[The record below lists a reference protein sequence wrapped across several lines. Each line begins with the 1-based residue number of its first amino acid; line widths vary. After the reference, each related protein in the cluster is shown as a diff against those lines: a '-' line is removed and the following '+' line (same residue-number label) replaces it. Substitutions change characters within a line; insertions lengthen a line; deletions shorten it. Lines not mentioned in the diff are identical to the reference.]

1 MNNRLK
7 NQLNKLKLLEK
18 NSLSQQAKSAKMVIS
33 LDLLLGMLD
42 FKLCLKR
49 KVIKN
54 LMYLNENNIIKVHL
68 TYFVILACI
77 NALFGLS

>member
-1 MNNRLK
+1 MNNRPK

-18 NSLSQQAKSAKMVIS
+18 NSLSQQAKSEKTVINQ
-33 LDLLLGMLD
+33 DLLLGMLD

-49 KVIKN
+49 KVTKN
-54 LMYLNENNIIKVHL
+54 LMYLNENKIINVHL

-77 NALFGLS
+77 NALLGLS